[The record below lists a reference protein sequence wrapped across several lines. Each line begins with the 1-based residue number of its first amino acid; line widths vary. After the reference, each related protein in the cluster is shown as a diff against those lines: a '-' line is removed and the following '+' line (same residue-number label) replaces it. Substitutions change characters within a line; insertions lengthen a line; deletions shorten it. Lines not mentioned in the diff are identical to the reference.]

1 MWILKVL
8 IKQNVY
14 MLYLN
19 IKESGWRFSAYPLTS
34 DIHFKESLTLFLLL
48 LGLDSDRKERKNITT
63 PIIPVILRNK
73 VHSLKIGLV
82 YLKMHLFRI
91 ARLETEFLI
100 VCLTPLQTRG
110 ATALWMRIT
119 NACHIGCLWELR

>member
-8 IKQNVY
+8 IRQNVY

-19 IKESGWRFSAYPLTS
+19 IKDSGWRCSTYPMTS

-48 LGLDSDRKERKNITT
+48 LGLDSDRKERKKITT

-82 YLKMHLFRI
+82 YLKVHLFRI
-91 ARLETEFLI
+91 ARLEIASHLYKLRE
-100 VCLTPLQTRG
+100 PLH
-110 ATALWMRIT
+110 
-119 NACHIGCLWELR
+119 CE